1 MAMTKN
7 DLYKTNGFE
16 PFKPKWWA
24 INTHVHTIVA
34 SQFTKVQKPPHKR
47 IEIPTPDEDFLEID
61 MCVVESDQ
69 PVVALFHGLEGSTD
83 RHYIAN
89 LMDELQKAGIT
100 SVALNFRG
108 CGSRLNVRPRFYH
121 SGATD
126 DYRTF
131 FKWIRQRFPKKEI
144 YAVGYSLGAN
154 ALVKYLGEEG
164 SNSLVK
170 KAVAVSPPYDLKE
183 GSLRMQKGI
192 NKLYEKRF
200 LSTLVEKLEQKRLVF
215 PNMPEFDGNTIYEF
229 DDQVTAALHGFS
241 GAEDYYFKCSSRHF
255 FGEVK
260 SDLLIIH
267 SQQDT
272 LCPIKFAPLKT
283 LSENPSIQILFT
295 DEGGHVGFLSSPSGW
310 LYRVILNW
318 FGFSKKGAPH

>member
-1 MAMTKN
+1 MTKN
-7 DLYKTNGFE
+7 KLYNTNGFE
-16 PFKPKWWA
+16 PFKPVWWA
-24 INTHVHTIVA
+24 RNTHIHTIVA
-34 SQFTKVQKPPHKR
+34 SQFTKVQKPPYER

-61 MCVVESDQ
+61 VCEVGSDQ

-89 LMDELQKAGIT
+89 LMDTLRDAGFS

-108 CGSRLNVRPRFYH
+108 CGSRLNDQPRFYH

-131 FKWIRQRFPKKEI
+131 FEWIRQRFPNKDI

-164 SNSLVK
+164 KDSLVK
-170 KAVAVSPPYDLKE
+170 RAVAVSPPYDLKE

-200 LSTLVEKLEQKRLVF
+200 LITLAEKLAQKRKEYPDMPVF
-215 PNMPEFDGNTIYEF
+215 EGDTIYAF
-229 DDQVTAALHGFS
+229 DDQVTAPLHGFL
-241 GAEDYYFKCSSRHF
+241 GAEDYYFRCSSRHF
-255 FGEVK
+255 YGDVRSE
-260 SDLLIIH
+260 LLIIH

-272 LCPIKFAPLKT
+272 LCPIEFAPQKT
-283 LSENPSIQILFT
+283 LSENRAIQTLFT
-295 DEGGHVGFLSSPSGW
+295 EEGGHVGFLSSPSGW

-318 FGFSKKGAPH
+318 FDKSKNGVPH